1 MSTNA
6 VATKLW
12 ALDGAYFTLPLNLIV
27 LGGPGNVTVPIPVYV
42 IEHPKGLIVFD
53 TGVAPEAWDDPRAVY
68 GPLVDVFELTCPPEN
83 LLEKQ
88 FAKTGYRLEDVTHV
102 ILSHSHFDHTG
113 GMSLFPQAK
122 FYMST
127 EDLRYAFWPDD
138 FCAGF
143 YRHEDIDRT
152 RGWDWNP
159 ISTDLDLFGDGGI
172 QILRTPG
179 HTHGQLSLLVRLPNR
194 NVLLT
199 ADAVH
204 VRANIDQRMPCP
216 VDLDTTAA
224 IASIERIRQVAASE
238 CADIWV
244 MHDPGDWER
253 FQTADGYLS

>member
-1 MSTNA
+1 MTTASR
-6 VATKLW
+6 LW

-27 LGGPGNVTVPIPVYV
+27 LGGPGMITVPIPVYV
-42 IEHPKGLIVFD
+42 VEHPEGLVVFD

-88 FAKTGYRLEDVTHV
+88 FEKTGHKLDDVTHV
-102 ILSHSHFDHTG
+102 IVSHSHFDHTG

-122 FYMST
+122 FYMSE
-127 EDLRYAFWPDD
+127 EDLRYAFWPDA

-143 YRHEDIDRT
+143 YRPADLDKT
-152 RGWDWNP
+152 RDFDWHP
-159 ISTDLDLFGDGGI
+159 LSSDLDLFGDGSL

-179 HTHGQLSLLVRLPNR
+179 HTHGELSLLTRLPSR
-194 NVLLT
+194 SVLLT

-204 VRANIDQRMPCP
+204 VRANIDQRVPCP
-216 VDLDTTAA
+216 VDLDTTTALR
-224 IASIERIRQVAASE
+224 SVERIRQVAARE
-238 CADIWV
+238 NADIWV

-253 FQTADGYLS
+253 FKTEDGWLG